1 MKGFTRICQNV
12 KGGMSKK
19 GVWTSLPTMGVDFIA
34 SIKGGIWESGNFLN
48 GVKKRSLL
56 KERPDTFSTYFFL
69 GHNLY
74 FEIILLHMLED
85 KFLFVIFRFSS

>member
-1 MKGFTRICQNV
+1 MVKTSKGECQKRGFGPLCQLWEWILLPPL
-12 KGGMSKK
+12 KG
-19 GVWTSLPTMGVDFIA
+19 
-34 SIKGGIWESGNFLN
+34 ESGNFLN